1 MLLNMLMIKNRF
13 VKSVVLEAKGKLSL
27 KSFPYPEVKKD
38 SAIIRMEY
46 SGICGT
52 DKHSFEGF
60 FHQKGGKPI
69 PLPVIQGHENVGII
83 EEINGKILDHDGNE
97 LYVGDRVVPAPNISC
112 GKCFACR
119 NNRPYYYCE
128 CKLDYG
134 NNIGAGEPPH
144 IFGGWSEYLYI
155 LPGSHLF
162 KYPDTLDPKF
172 GTFIE
177 PLSVTGCLDKARQWS
192 SEWEP
197 FRSGDTVVILGTGPI
212 GLFHLIK
219 ANLMGAGKIF
229 SIDPFKYRTTIAKEF
244 GATEVITSNNREE
257 IKDNIKRLTDNLG
270 ADLVVDCSG
279 VSEGFTIALEL
290 IREGGMVLEV
300 GIFSNSHDIPINPH
314 SHILEKSA
322 RVIGIGGD
330 DISQYYPSIKLL
342 ERNIDKLP
350 WEKIISHQFN
360 IDNVHE
366 AMDVAMS
373 DQSMKVLLNP

>member
-1 MLLNMLMIKNRF
+1 MIKNRF

-27 KSFPYPEVKKD
+27 KSFPYPELKKNT
-38 SAIIRMEY
+38 AIIRMEH

-60 FHQKGGKPI
+60 FHQKGGRPI
-69 PLPVIQGHENVGII
+69 PLPVIQGHENVGVI
-83 EEINGKILDHDGNE
+83 EEINGELLDHDGNI
-97 LYVGDRVVPAPNISC
+97 LKIGDRVVPAPNISC

-119 NNRPYYYCE
+119 NNRPYYYCD

-134 NNIGAGEPPH
+134 NNIGSGEPPH

-197 FRSGDTVVILGTGPI
+197 FRTGDTVVILGTGPI

-219 ANLMGAGKIF
+219 ANLMGAGKII
-229 SIDPFKYRTTIAKEF
+229 SIDPYLYRTSLAQEF
-244 GATEVITSNNREE
+244 GATETVTSDDREE
-257 IKDNIKRLTDNLG
+257 IKDNIKKLTNNVG

-300 GIFSNSHDIPINPH
+300 GIFSNSHDISINPH

-350 WEKIISHQFN
+350 WKKIISHEFN

-366 AMDVAMS
+366 AMDIAMS
-373 DQSMKVLLNP
+373 DKSMKVLLNP

>member
-1 MLLNMLMIKNRF
+1 MIKNRF
-13 VKSVVLEAKGKLSL
+13 VKSVVLEAKGKLSI
-27 KSFPYPEVKKD
+27 KNFPYPELNKNC
-38 SAIIRMEY
+38 AIIRMEY

-60 FHQKGGKPI
+60 FHQKGGRPI

-83 EEINGKILDHDGNE
+83 EEINGELLDHDGNI
-97 LYVGDRVVPAPNISC
+97 LHVGDRVVPAPNISC

-134 NNIGAGEPPH
+134 NNIGAGDPPH

-162 KYPDTLDPKF
+162 KYPESLNPKF

-219 ANLMGAGKIF
+219 SNLMGAGKIYAV
-229 SIDPFKYRTTIAKEF
+229 DPYKFRTSLALEF
-244 GATEVITSNNREE
+244 GASDTITSNDREE
-257 IKDNIKRLTDNLG
+257 IKDNINRLTNNVG

-300 GIFSNSHDIPINPH
+300 GIFSNSHDIAINPH

-322 RVIGIGGD
+322 RVIGVGGD

-342 ERNIDKLP
+342 ERSIDKLP
-350 WEKIISHQFN
+350 WGKVISHEYK
-360 IDNVHE
+360 IDKVHE

-373 DQSMKVLLNP
+373 DQSMKVLLHP

>member
-1 MLLNMLMIKNRF
+1 MRGKNRT
-13 VKSVVLEAKGKLSL
+13 VRAVTLEAKGLLTVKDY
-27 KSFPYPEVKKD
+27 PYPELKENC
-38 SAIIRMEY
+38 AIIKMEY

-60 FHQKGGKPI
+60 FEQKGGRPI

-83 EEINGKILDHDGNE
+83 EEIKGELLDHDGNK
-97 LYVGDRVVPAPNISC
+97 LVVGDRVVPAPNISC
-112 GKCFACR
+112 GNCFACR

-134 NNIGAGEPPH
+134 NNIGAGEAPH

-155 LPGSHLF
+155 IPGSHLF
-162 KYPDTLDPKF
+162 KYPDHLDPQF

-197 FRSGDTVVILGTGPI
+197 FRSGDTVAILGTGPI

-219 ANLMGAGKIF
+219 ANLMGAGKLI
-229 SIDPFKYRTTIAKEF
+229 SIDPSQFRTSIAEEF
-244 GATEVITSNNREE
+244 GATDIIISNDSKE
-257 IKDNIKRLTDNLG
+257 IEDNIYKITDKVG
-270 ADLVVDCSG
+270 VDLVVDCSG
-279 VSEGFTIALEL
+279 VAEGFVIALNL

-300 GIFSNSHDIPINPH
+300 GIFSNSHDITINPH
-314 SHILEKSA
+314 SQILEKSA
-322 RVIGIGGD
+322 RVIGVGGD

-342 ERNIDKLP
+342 DRTIELLP
-350 WEKIISHQFN
+350 WKKIISHNYN
-360 IDNVHE
+360 IANVHE
-366 AMDVAMS
+366 AMDRAMS
-373 DQSMKVLLNP
+373 DKSMKVLLNP

>member
-1 MLLNMLMIKNRF
+1 MIKNRF
-13 VKSVVLEAKGKLSL
+13 VKSVVLEAKGRLSL
-27 KSFPYPEVKKD
+27 KSFPYPELKKNC
-38 SAIIRMEY
+38 AIIRMEH

-60 FHQKGGKPI
+60 FHQKGGRPI

-83 EEINGKILDHDGNE
+83 EEINGELLDHDGNK
-97 LYVGDRVVPAPNISC
+97 LHVGDRVVPAPNISC

-134 NNIGAGEPPH
+134 NNIGAGESPH

-162 KYPDTLDPKF
+162 KYPEKLNPKF

-177 PLSVTGCLDKARQWS
+177 PLSVTGSLDKARQWS

-219 ANLMGAGKIF
+219 SNLMGAGKIYAV
-229 SIDPFKYRTTIAKEF
+229 DPYKFRTSLALEF
-244 GATEVITSNNREE
+244 GASDIVTSNDREE
-257 IKDNIKRLTDNLG
+257 IKDNIYRLTDNVG
-270 ADLVVDCSG
+270 ADLVVDCTG

-300 GIFSNSHDIPINPH
+300 GIFSNSHDITINPH

-322 RVIGIGGD
+322 RVIGVGGD
-330 DISQYYPSIKLL
+330 DISQYYPSITLL
-342 ERNIDKLP
+342 ERSIDKLP
-350 WEKIISHQFN
+350 WEKIISHEYK
-360 IDNVHE
+360 IDKVHE
-366 AMDVAMS
+366 AMEVAMS
-373 DQSMKVLLNP
+373 DQSMKVLLHP

>member
-1 MLLNMLMIKNRF
+1 MIKNRF

-27 KSFPYPEVKKD
+27 KSFPYPELKKNC
-38 SAIIRMEY
+38 AIIRMEH

-60 FHQKGGKPI
+60 FHQKGGRPI
-69 PLPVIQGHENVGII
+69 PLPVIQGHENVGVI
-83 EEINGKILDHDGNE
+83 EEINGELLDHDGNI
-97 LYVGDRVVPAPNISC
+97 LKIGDRVVPAPNISC

-119 NNRPYYYCE
+119 NNRPYYYCD

-219 ANLMGAGKIF
+219 ANLMGAGKII
-229 SIDPFKYRTTIAKEF
+229 SIDPYKYRTSLAQEF
-244 GATEVITSNNREE
+244 GATETVTSDDREE
-257 IKDNIKRLTDNLG
+257 IKDNIKKLTNNVG

-300 GIFSNSHDIPINPH
+300 GIFSNSHDISINPH

-350 WEKIISHQFN
+350 WKKIISHEFN

-366 AMDVAMS
+366 AMDIAMS
-373 DQSMKVLLNP
+373 DKSMKVLLNP

>member
-1 MLLNMLMIKNRF
+1 MIKNRF
-13 VKSVVLEAKGKLSL
+13 VKSVVLEAKGKLSI
-27 KSFPYPEVKKD
+27 KNFPYPELNKNC
-38 SAIIRMEY
+38 AIIRMEY

-60 FHQKGGKPI
+60 FHQKGGRPI

-83 EEINGKILDHDGNE
+83 EEINGELLDHDGNI
-97 LYVGDRVVPAPNISC
+97 LHVGDRVVPAPNISC

-134 NNIGAGEPPH
+134 NNIGAGDPPH

-162 KYPDTLDPKF
+162 KYPESLNPKF

-219 ANLMGAGKIF
+219 SNLMGAGKIYAV
-229 SIDPFKYRTTIAKEF
+229 DPYKFRTSLALEF
-244 GATEVITSNNREE
+244 GASDTITSNDREE
-257 IKDNIKRLTDNLG
+257 IKDNINRLTNNVG

-300 GIFSNSHDIPINPH
+300 GIFSNSHDIAINPH

-322 RVIGIGGD
+322 RIIGVGGD

-342 ERNIDKLP
+342 ERSIDKLP
-350 WEKIISHQFN
+350 WGKIISHEYK
-360 IDNVHE
+360 IDKVHE

-373 DQSMKVLLNP
+373 DQSMKVLLHP

>member
-1 MLLNMLMIKNRF
+1 MIKNRF

-27 KSFPYPEVKKD
+27 KSFPYPELKKNC
-38 SAIIRMEY
+38 AIIRMEY

-60 FHQKGGKPI
+60 FHQKGGRPI

-83 EEINGKILDHDGNE
+83 EEINGELLDHDGNI
-97 LYVGDRVVPAPNISC
+97 LKVGDRVVPAPNISC

-119 NNRPYYYCE
+119 NNRPYYYCD

-162 KYPDTLDPKF
+162 KYPDSLDPKF

-219 ANLMGAGKIF
+219 ANLIGAGKII
-229 SIDPFKYRTTIAKEF
+229 SIDPYKFRTSLAQQF
-244 GATEVITSNNREE
+244 GATETVTSDDREE
-257 IKDNIKRLTDNLG
+257 IKDNIKKLTNNVG

-300 GIFSNSHDIPINPH
+300 GIFSNSHDISINPH

-350 WEKIISHQFN
+350 WEKIISHEFK

>member
-1 MLLNMLMIKNRF
+1 MIKNRF

-27 KSFPYPEVKKD
+27 KSFPYPELKKNC
-38 SAIIRMEY
+38 AIIRMEH

-60 FHQKGGKPI
+60 FHQKGGRPI
-69 PLPVIQGHENVGII
+69 PLPVIQGHENVGVI
-83 EEINGKILDHDGNE
+83 EEINGELLDHDGNI
-97 LYVGDRVVPAPNISC
+97 LKIGDRVVPAPNISC

-119 NNRPYYYCE
+119 NNRPYYYCD

-219 ANLMGAGKIF
+219 ANLMGAGKII
-229 SIDPFKYRTTIAKEF
+229 SIDPYRYRTSLAQEF
-244 GATEVITSNNREE
+244 GATETVTSDDREE
-257 IKDNIKRLTDNLG
+257 IKDNIKKLTNNVG

-300 GIFSNSHDIPINPH
+300 GIFSNSHDISINPH

-322 RVIGIGGD
+322 RVLGIGGD

-350 WEKIISHQFN
+350 WKKIISHEFN

-366 AMDVAMS
+366 AMDIAMS
-373 DQSMKVLLNP
+373 DKSMKVLLNP

>member
-1 MLLNMLMIKNRF
+1 MIKNRF

-27 KSFPYPEVKKD
+27 KSFPYPELKKNC
-38 SAIIRMEY
+38 AIIRMEH

-60 FHQKGGKPI
+60 FHQKGGRPI
-69 PLPVIQGHENVGII
+69 PLPVIQGHENVGVI
-83 EEINGKILDHDGNE
+83 EEINGELLDHDGNI
-97 LYVGDRVVPAPNISC
+97 LKIGDRVVPAPNISC

-119 NNRPYYYCE
+119 NNRPYYYCD

-219 ANLMGAGKIF
+219 ANLMGAGKII
-229 SIDPFKYRTTIAKEF
+229 SIDPYKYRTSLAQDF
-244 GATEVITSNNREE
+244 GATETVTSDDREE
-257 IKDNIKRLTDNLG
+257 IKDNIKKLTNNVG

-300 GIFSNSHDIPINPH
+300 GIFSNSHDISINPH

-350 WEKIISHQFN
+350 WKKIISHEFN

-366 AMDVAMS
+366 AMDIAMS
-373 DQSMKVLLNP
+373 DISMKVLLNP

>member
-1 MLLNMLMIKNRF
+1 MVIRGTNRK
-13 VKSVVLEAKGKLSL
+13 VKAVTLEGKGSL
-27 KSFPYPEVKKD
+27 KIKEYPYPDLKENC
-38 SAIIRMEY
+38 AIIKMEY

-52 DKHSFEGF
+52 DKHSFEGYF
-60 FHQKGGKPI
+60 YQKGGRPI
-69 PLPVIQGHENVGII
+69 PLPIIQGHENVGII
-83 EEINGKILDHDGNE
+83 EEINGELLDHDGKI
-97 LYVGDRVVPAPNISC
+97 LSVGDRVVPAPNISC

-134 NNIGAGEPPH
+134 NNIGAEKYPH

-155 LPGSHLF
+155 IPGSHLF
-162 KYPDTLDPKF
+162 KYPDNLDPQF

-197 FRSGDTVVILGTGPI
+197 FRSGDTVAVLGTGPI

-219 ANLMGAGKIF
+219 SNLMGAGKLI
-229 SIDPFKYRTTIAKEF
+229 SIDPSNYRTSIAEEF
-244 GATEVITSNNREE
+244 GATHIINSNIKEE
-257 IKDNIKRLTDNLG
+257 ITDNINKITDKVG
-270 ADLVVDCSG
+270 VDLVIDCSG
-279 VSEGFTIALEL
+279 VAEGFGIALDL

-314 SHILEKSA
+314 SQILEKSA
-322 RVIGIGGD
+322 RVIGVGGD

-342 ERNIDKLP
+342 ERTINQLP
-350 WEKIISHQFN
+350 WKKIISHNYN

-366 AMDVAMS
+366 AMETAMS

>member
-1 MLLNMLMIKNRF
+1 MLKNRY
-13 VKSVVLEAKGKLSL
+13 VRSVVLEGKGKLSL
-27 KSFPYPEVKKD
+27 KNFPYPEVKKNC
-38 SAIIRMEY
+38 AIIKMEY

-60 FHQKGGKPI
+60 FHQKGGRPI

-83 EEINGKILDHDGNE
+83 EEINGELLDHDGQK
-97 LYVGDRVVPAPNISC
+97 LKVGDRVVPAPNISC

-128 CKLDYG
+128 SKLDYG
-134 NNIGAGEPPH
+134 NNIGAGEEPH

-162 KYPDTLDPKF
+162 KYPDSLDPRF
-172 GTFIE
+172 GTYIE

-219 ANLMGAGKIF
+219 SNLMGAGKI
-229 SIDPFKYRTTIAKEF
+229 IAVDPYKFRTSLASDF
-244 GATEVITSNNREE
+244 GASEVVTSNDREE
-257 IKDNIKRLTDNLG
+257 IKDNIKKLTNNFG
-270 ADLVVDCSG
+270 ADLVVDCTG

-314 SHILEKSA
+314 SQILEKSA
-322 RVIGIGGD
+322 RVIGVGGD
-330 DISQYYPSIKLL
+330 DISQYYPSIKIL

-350 WEKIISHQFN
+350 WEKIISHNFQ
-360 IDNVHE
+360 IEDVHK

-373 DQSMKVLLNP
+373 DQSMKVILNP

>member
-1 MLLNMLMIKNRF
+1 MIKNRF

-27 KSFPYPEVKKD
+27 KSFPYPELKKNC
-38 SAIIRMEY
+38 AIIRMEH

-60 FHQKGGKPI
+60 FHQKGGRPI
-69 PLPVIQGHENVGII
+69 PLPVIQGHENVGVI
-83 EEINGKILDHDGNE
+83 EEINGELLDHDGNI
-97 LYVGDRVVPAPNISC
+97 LKIGDRVVPAPNISC

-119 NNRPYYYCE
+119 NNRPYYYCD

-219 ANLMGAGKIF
+219 ANLMGAGKII
-229 SIDPFKYRTTIAKEF
+229 SIDPYKYRTSLAQEF
-244 GATEVITSNNREE
+244 GATETVTSNDREE
-257 IKDNIKRLTDNLG
+257 IKDNIKKLTNNVG

-300 GIFSNSHDIPINPH
+300 GIFSNSHDISINPH

-350 WEKIISHQFN
+350 WKKIISHEFN
-360 IDNVHE
+360 IDNVNE
-366 AMDVAMS
+366 AMDIAMS
-373 DQSMKVLLNP
+373 DKSMKVLLNP

>member
-1 MLLNMLMIKNRF
+1 MIKNRF

-27 KSFPYPEVKKD
+27 KSFPYPELKKNC
-38 SAIIRMEY
+38 AIIRMEY

-60 FHQKGGKPI
+60 FHQKGGRPI

-83 EEINGKILDHDGNE
+83 EEINGELLDHDGNI
-97 LYVGDRVVPAPNISC
+97 LKVGDRVVPAPNISC

-119 NNRPYYYCE
+119 NNRPYYYCD

-162 KYPDTLDPKF
+162 KYPDSLDPKF

-219 ANLMGAGKIF
+219 ANLMGAGKII
-229 SIDPFKYRTTIAKEF
+229 SIDPYKFRTSLAQQF
-244 GATEVITSNNREE
+244 GATETVTSDDREE
-257 IKDNIKRLTDNLG
+257 IKDNIKKLTNNMG

-300 GIFSNSHDIPINPH
+300 GIFSNSHDISINPH

-342 ERNIDKLP
+342 ERNIDILP
-350 WEKIISHQFN
+350 WEKIISHEFK

>member
-1 MLLNMLMIKNRF
+1 MIKNRF

-27 KSFPYPEVKKD
+27 KSFPYPELKKNC
-38 SAIIRMEY
+38 AIIRMEY

-60 FHQKGGKPI
+60 FHQKGGRPI

-83 EEINGKILDHDGNE
+83 EEINGELLDHDGNI
-97 LYVGDRVVPAPNISC
+97 LKVGDRVVPAPNISC

-119 NNRPYYYCE
+119 NNRPYYYCD

-162 KYPDTLDPKF
+162 KYPDSLDPKF

-219 ANLMGAGKIF
+219 ANLMGAGKII
-229 SIDPFKYRTTIAKEF
+229 SIDPYKFRTSLAQQF
-244 GATEVITSNNREE
+244 GATETVTSDDREE
-257 IKDNIKRLTDNLG
+257 IKDNIKKLTNNMG

-300 GIFSNSHDIPINPH
+300 GIFSNSHDISINPH

-350 WEKIISHQFN
+350 WEKIISHEFK
-360 IDNVHE
+360 IENVHE

>member
-1 MLLNMLMIKNRF
+1 MIKNRF

-27 KSFPYPEVKKD
+27 KSFPYPELKKNC
-38 SAIIRMEY
+38 AIIRMEH

-60 FHQKGGKPI
+60 FHQKGGRPI
-69 PLPVIQGHENVGII
+69 PLPVIQGHENVGVI
-83 EEINGKILDHDGNE
+83 EEINGELLDHDGNI
-97 LYVGDRVVPAPNISC
+97 LKIGDRVVPAPNISC

-119 NNRPYYYCE
+119 NNRPYYYCD

-219 ANLMGAGKIF
+219 ANLMGAGKII
-229 SIDPFKYRTTIAKEF
+229 SIDPYKYRTSLAQEF
-244 GATEVITSNNREE
+244 GATETVTSDDREE
-257 IKDNIKRLTDNLG
+257 IKDNIKKLTNNVG

-350 WEKIISHQFN
+350 WKKIISHEFN

-366 AMDVAMS
+366 AMDIAMS
-373 DQSMKVLLNP
+373 DKSMKVLLNP

>member
-1 MLLNMLMIKNRF
+1 MIKNRF

-27 KSFPYPEVKKD
+27 KSFPYPELKKNC
-38 SAIIRMEY
+38 AIIRMEY

-60 FHQKGGKPI
+60 FHQKGGRPI

-83 EEINGKILDHDGNE
+83 EEINGELLDHDGNI
-97 LYVGDRVVPAPNISC
+97 LKVGDRVVPAPNISC

-119 NNRPYYYCE
+119 NNRPYYYCD

-162 KYPDTLDPKF
+162 KYPDSLDPKF

-219 ANLMGAGKIF
+219 ANLMGAGKII
-229 SIDPFKYRTTIAKEF
+229 SIDPSKFRTSLAQQF
-244 GATEVITSNNREE
+244 GATETITSDDREE
-257 IKDNIKRLTDNLG
+257 IKDNIKKLTNNVG

-300 GIFSNSHDIPINPH
+300 GIFSNSHDISINPH

-342 ERNIDKLP
+342 ERNIDILP
-350 WEKIISHQFN
+350 WEKIISHEFK

>member
-1 MLLNMLMIKNRF
+1 MIKNRF
-13 VKSVVLEAKGKLSL
+13 VKSVVLEAKGKLSI
-27 KSFPYPEVKKD
+27 KNFPYPELNKNC
-38 SAIIRMEY
+38 AIIRMEY

-60 FHQKGGKPI
+60 FHQKGGRPI

-83 EEINGKILDHDGNE
+83 EEINGELLDHDGNI
-97 LYVGDRVVPAPNISC
+97 LHVGDRVVPAPNISC

-134 NNIGAGEPPH
+134 NNIGAGDPPH

-162 KYPDTLDPKF
+162 KYPESLNPKF

-219 ANLMGAGKIF
+219 SNLMGAGKIYAV
-229 SIDPFKYRTTIAKEF
+229 DPYKFRTSLALEF
-244 GATEVITSNNREE
+244 GASDTITSNDREE
-257 IKDNIKRLTDNLG
+257 IKDNINRLTNNVG

-300 GIFSNSHDIPINPH
+300 GIFSNSHDIAINPH

-322 RVIGIGGD
+322 RVIGVGGD

-342 ERNIDKLP
+342 ERSIDKLP
-350 WEKIISHQFN
+350 WGKIISHEYK
-360 IDNVHE
+360 IDKVHE

-373 DQSMKVLLNP
+373 DQSMKVLLHP

>member
-1 MLLNMLMIKNRF
+1 MIKNRF

-60 FHQKGGKPI
+60 FHQKGGRPI

-97 LYVGDRVVPAPNISC
+97 LHVGDRVVPAPNISC
-112 GKCFACR
+112 GECFACR

-219 ANLMGAGKIF
+219 ANLMGAGKIY
-229 SIDPFKYRTTIAKEF
+229 SVDPYKFRTSLAKEF
-244 GATEVITSNNREE
+244 GATEVITSEDREE
-257 IKDNIKRLTDNLG
+257 IKDSIMRLTDNLG

-360 IDNVHE
+360 IDNVHK

-373 DQSMKVLLNP
+373 DQSMKVILNP

>member
-1 MLLNMLMIKNRF
+1 MRGKNRK
-13 VKSVVLEAKGKLSL
+13 VRAVTLEAKEILTL
-27 KSFPYPEVKKD
+27 KEYPYPELEKGC
-38 SAIIRMEY
+38 AIIKMEY

-60 FHQKGGKPI
+60 FEQKGGRPI

-83 EEINGKILDHDGNE
+83 EEINGSLLDHDGNE
-97 LYVGDRVVPAPNISC
+97 LFVGDRVVPAPNISC

-134 NNIGAGEPPH
+134 NNLGAGEPPH

-219 ANLMGAGKIF
+219 ANLMGAGKIY
-229 SIDPFKYRTTIAKEF
+229 SVDPYKFRTSLAKEF
-244 GATEVITSNNREE
+244 GATEVITSDDREE
-257 IKDNIKRLTDNLG
+257 IKDNIMRLTDNLG